1 MVSESRVDSAA
12 GGDGQVT
19 DEPTLEEQ
27 LAASYAQYKAA
38 GEPGVPWEQVRAEA
52 RLVRAEAERD
62 AALAVLRQ
70 LVDKCAEIR
79 RLELLEYGTDEYDE
93 GLQAAI
99 GSAYR
104 RRNEAEDAARRL
116 LSARR

>member
-1 MVSESRVDSAA
+1 MIRDAA
-12 GGDGQVT
+12 GDMA
-19 DEPTLEEQ
+19 EMANMEQ
-27 LAASYAQYKAA
+27 DRRIA
-38 GEPGVPWEQVRAEA
+38 
-52 RLVRAEAERD
+52 AEAERD